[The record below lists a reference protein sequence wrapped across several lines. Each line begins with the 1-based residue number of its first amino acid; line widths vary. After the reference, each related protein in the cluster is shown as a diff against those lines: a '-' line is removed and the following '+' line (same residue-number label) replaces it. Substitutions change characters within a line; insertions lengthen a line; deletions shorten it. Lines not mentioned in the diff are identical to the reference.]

1 MARGG
6 AVWAWA
12 VVVARGLTVVRE
24 SCCMLRILVSVVGKV
39 KLEGEGMVRALVE
52 EGLSIRNA
60 DV

>member
-1 MARGG
+1 
-6 AVWAWA
+6 
-12 VVVARGLTVVRE
+12 
-24 SCCMLRILVSVVGKV
+24 MLRILVSVVGKV